1 MSHPME
7 LRIILSDL
15 IFYNF
20 RGSLFYFYLVRFV
33 SSFFYFYLIRFAC
46 SLLSTTPDSSKM
58 SYTEDIRRTM
68 E

>member
-33 SSFFYFYLIRFAC
+33 SFFF
-46 SLLSTTPDSSKM
+46 LLLP
-58 SYTEDIRRTM
+58 
-68 E
+68 

>member
-33 SSFFYFYLIRFAC
+33 SSFFTFTLLDLLVLYYL
-46 SLLSTTPDSSKM
+46 LLQTLVK
-58 SYTEDIRRTM
+58 
-68 E
+68 

>member
-33 SSFFYFYLIRFAC
+33 SSFF
-46 SLLSTTPDSSKM
+46 LLLP
-58 SYTEDIRRTM
+58 Y
-68 E
+68 

>member
-7 LRIILSDL
+7 LRILSDL

-33 SSFFYFYLIRFAC
+33 SSFF
-46 SLLSTTPDSSKM
+46 LLLP
-58 SYTEDIRRTM
+58 Y
-68 E
+68 

>member
-7 LRIILSDL
+7 LRTILSDL

-33 SSFFYFYLIRFAC
+33 SSFFFTFTLLDLLVLYYL
-46 SLLSTTPDSSKM
+46 LLQTLVK
-58 SYTEDIRRTM
+58 
-68 E
+68 

>member
-33 SSFFYFYLIRFAC
+33 SSFFFTFTLLDLLVLYYLLFQT
-46 SLLSTTPDSSKM
+46 LVK
-58 SYTEDIRRTM
+58 
-68 E
+68 